1 MQIIVGIMYTLSIV
15 YALGSLSNPHNVSES
30 YLYSFI
36 IVGCSLGLLAQI
48 RDQII
53 DELRN
58 K

>member
-1 MQIIVGIMYTLSIV
+1 MYTLSIV